1 MKQDT
6 VTEIRQ
12 EPGTVILAGAGCGG
26 RELLTLQVLDLIR
39 RADVIVYDDLISQD
53 ILDIDTDAEWI
64 YAGKRKGLHSMTQ
77 EEINELLISLAQT
90 HALVLR
96 LKGGDPFVFGRGRE
110 EMRAVREAG
119 ICCQSA
125 PGITSAIAVPERF
138 DIPVTDRI
146 HASSFTVITASR
158 KSQGKPFGAD
168 AGWVAHQPGTLVIL
182 MGLSRLPEIVEEL
195 IRAGK
200 DPRTPTAVISSAE
213 ISHSE
218 MVRGE
223 LSEITGK
230 AAALQPPAII
240 LIGDVVK
247 EARLPQDMAGKE
259 KPQRFTVWT
268 TFTDDLTARVRR
280 RLPDTIRLIPVLEA
294 AHERVES
301 AKPRD
306 LETDWIVLTSRRG
319 AGFFLE
325 DLKKQKLDL
334 RKLPKI
340 AVVGKATAEVLEEAG
355 LYPDLVPETAET
367 PELVRE
373 LKRAAEPGS
382 RILLLRAREAD
393 HEMETALETDFRVM
407 RKDLYDIRYS
417 SRDLKRLPGP
427 DLMAFA
433 SRSAVRAWKEPV
445 PCPVLCISDITAS
458 QVHQD
463 HPEASVLLADEISA
477 AGLAETII
485 GLSQAE
491 SAVPEPGSA
500 R

>member
-77 EEINELLISLAQT
+77 EEINGLLISLAQT
-90 HALVLR
+90 HELVLR

-200 DPRTPTAVISSAE
+200 DPRTPTAVISSAD

-223 LSEITGK
+223 LSEVTGK
-230 AAALQPPAII
+230 AAALQAPAVIV
-240 LIGDVVK
+240 IGDVVR
-247 EARLPQDMAGKE
+247 EATVDPGQPA
-259 KPQRFTVWT
+259 PAVFTVWT
-268 TFTDDLTARVRR
+268 TFTGDLTRRVQHL
-280 RLPDTIRLIPVLEA
+280 LPPSIRLVPVLQA
-294 AHERVES
+294 ATTRVES
-301 AKPRD
+301 LEPED
-306 LETDWIVLTSRRG
+306 LEADWLVFTSRRG
-319 AGFFLE
+319 VQCFLD
-325 DLKKQKLDL
+325 DLRQQKLDIRRIPRL
-334 RKLPKI
+334 
-340 AVVGKATAEVLEEAG
+340 AVVGQATAEALEEAG
-355 LYPDLVPETAET
+355 LYPDLIPDTADT
-367 PELVRE
+367 PDLVRC
-373 LKRAAEPGS
+373 LKQEAKPGS
-382 RILLLRAREAD
+382 HLVLFRAREAD
-393 HEMETALETDFRVM
+393 SVMEQELSEQYAVIR
-407 RKDLYDIRYS
+407 RDLYEIQYEAQDTR
-417 SRDLKRLPGP
+417 RLPKP

-433 SRSAVRAWKEPV
+433 SRSAVRAWTQDI

-458 QVHQD
+458 QVRQD
-463 HPEASVLLADEISA
+463 HPTASVLLADAISA
-477 AGLAETII
+477 AGLAATIRE
-485 GLSQAE
+485 LSPVADAA
-491 SAVPEPGSA
+491 SGVSPDGKN
-500 R
+500 